1 MNTFA
6 EKELASLKQ
15 RGQLRDLYVL
25 PETGGQITVDGR
37 TVINFS
43 SNDYLDLARDRRLK
57 DAAIRTV
64 EELGCGAT
72 AARLMTGHLK
82 LHEQLESDLAQ
93 MMGTEATLVFGSG
106 FLTNLGVLTALAKAG
121 DEVYADKLNHA
132 SLIDGTRLSKAH
144 SMRYLH
150 KDLNHLESLLKKSK
164 TKGKRIIVSD
174 SVFSMDGD
182 IAPLAGLSEL
192 AQQYDALLVI
202 DEAHAIGVMGENGGG
217 ACRIKGREIKPDVV
231 IGTLSK
237 SLGGYGGY
245 AACSA
250 SIRKFLINNARSFIY
265 STGLPPVC
273 VGSGREA
280 VFVLKSNPNLGKTL
294 LDRAERFRDLLAGAG
309 LNVPEFESQIIPI
322 LVGGNDEAVHFS
334 QLLWDQGLLIK
345 AIRPPTVPVGT
356 SRVRLS
362 ITLALSDE
370 VLSKSADMIAQT
382 AKKAGIIS

>member
-1 MNTFA
+1 MNTFV
-6 EKELASLKQ
+6 EKELASLKEK
-15 RGQLRDLYVL
+15 GQLRDLYTL
-25 PETGGQITVDGR
+25 PETGGVITVDGKKL
-37 TVINFS
+37 VNFS
-43 SNDYLDLARDRRLK
+43 SNDYLNLANDKRLK
-57 DAAIRTV
+57 DAAIATI

-82 LHEQLESDLAQ
+82 LHEQLEADLAQ
-93 MMGTEATLVFGSG
+93 MMGTEAALVFGSG
-106 FLTNLGVLTALAKAG
+106 FLTNLGVLTALAKPG

-144 SMRYLH
+144 SIRYRH
-150 KDLNHLESLLKKSK
+150 KDLSHLEIMLKKSK

-192 AQQYDALLVI
+192 ALQYDALLVI
-202 DEAHAIGVMGENGGG
+202 DEAHAVGVMGQNGGG
-217 ACRIKGREIKPDVV
+217 ACRIKGKEVKPDVV

-250 SIRKFLINNARSFIY
+250 AIRKFLINNARSFIY

-273 VGSGREA
+273 AGSGREA
-280 VFVLKSNPNLGKTL
+280 VSIIKSNPNLGKTL
-294 LDRAERFRDLLAGAG
+294 LDRAKRFRDLLAEAG

-322 LVGGNDEAVHFS
+322 LVGGNDEAVRFS

-362 ITLALSDE
+362 VTLALSDE

-382 AKKAGIIS
+382 AKKAGIIQ

>member
-15 RGQLRDLYVL
+15 RGQLRDLYVM

-82 LHEQLESDLAQ
+82 LHEQLEADLAQ

-280 VFVLKSNPNLGKTL
+280 VLALKSNPNLGKTL
-294 LDRAERFRDLLAGAG
+294 LDRAKRFRDLLAEAG

>member
-1 MNTFA
+1 MHERIDLLILLAQFACVIRIGSYTFYT
-6 EKELASLKQ
+6 EYK
-15 RGQLRDLYVL
+15 YVL
-25 PETGGQITVDGR
+25 KALNI
-37 TVINFS
+37 
-43 SNDYLDLARDRRLK
+43 
-57 DAAIRTV
+57 
-64 EELGCGAT
+64 
-72 AARLMTGHLK
+72 
-82 LHEQLESDLAQ
+82 
-93 MMGTEATLVFGSG
+93 
-106 FLTNLGVLTALAKAG
+106 GVLTALAKAG

-294 LDRAERFRDLLAGAG
+294 LDRAERFRYLLAGAG

-334 QLLWDQGLLIK
+334 QLLWDRGLLIK

>member
-192 AQQYDALLVI
+192 AQRYDALLVI

-334 QLLWDQGLLIK
+334 QLLWDRGLLIK

>member
-1 MNTFA
+1 
-6 EKELASLKQ
+6 
-15 RGQLRDLYVL
+15 
-25 PETGGQITVDGR
+25 
-37 TVINFS
+37 
-43 SNDYLDLARDRRLK
+43 
-57 DAAIRTV
+57 
-64 EELGCGAT
+64 
-72 AARLMTGHLK
+72 
-82 LHEQLESDLAQ
+82 
-93 MMGTEATLVFGSG
+93 
-106 FLTNLGVLTALAKAG
+106 
-121 DEVYADKLNHA
+121 
-132 SLIDGTRLSKAH
+132 
-144 SMRYLH
+144 
-150 KDLNHLESLLKKSK
+150 
-164 TKGKRIIVSD
+164 
-174 SVFSMDGD
+174 MDGD

>member
-82 LHEQLESDLAQ
+82 LHEQLEADLAQ

-144 SMRYLH
+144 SIRYLH

-192 AQQYDALLVI
+192 AQRYDALLVI
-202 DEAHAIGVMGENGGG
+202 DEANAIGVMGENGGG
-217 ACRIKGREIKPDVV
+217 VCRIKGREIKPDVV

-280 VFVLKSNPNLGKTL
+280 VFVLKSNPNQGKTL

-362 ITLALSDE
+362 MTLSMTDEALGKAASI
-370 VLSKSADMIAQT
+370 IAEST
-382 AKKAGIIS
+382 EKAGIVV

>member
-144 SMRYLH
+144 SIRYLH

-164 TKGKRIIVSD
+164 TRV
-174 SVFSMDGD
+174 
-182 IAPLAGLSEL
+182 
-192 AQQYDALLVI
+192 
-202 DEAHAIGVMGENGGG
+202 
-217 ACRIKGREIKPDVV
+217 
-231 IGTLSK
+231 
-237 SLGGYGGY
+237 
-245 AACSA
+245 
-250 SIRKFLINNARSFIY
+250 
-265 STGLPPVC
+265 
-273 VGSGREA
+273 
-280 VFVLKSNPNLGKTL
+280 
-294 LDRAERFRDLLAGAG
+294 
-309 LNVPEFESQIIPI
+309 
-322 LVGGNDEAVHFS
+322 
-334 QLLWDQGLLIK
+334 LLI
-345 AIRPPTVPVGT
+345 
-356 SRVRLS
+356 
-362 ITLALSDE
+362 E
-370 VLSKSADMIAQT
+370 
-382 AKKAGIIS
+382 

>member
-82 LHEQLESDLAQ
+82 LHEQLEADLAQ

-334 QLLWDQGLLIK
+334 QLLWDRGLLIK